1 MSLRAISLTKHL
13 MLNIYIIQTITQS
26 MIKANVKLKFDDS
39 VQISGQN
46 EVQKLD
52 LRSFPYWRP
61 PPFADPSSRMDQHI

>member
-1 MSLRAISLTKHL
+1 MSQRVISQSETEGTKHL

-46 EVQKLD
+46 EAHKCD
-52 LRSFPYWRP
+52 SRSFPY
-61 PPFADPSSRMDQHI
+61 